1 LNKDNGNGSLTALPI
16 IETQMGDVAGY
27 IPTNVI
33 SITDG
38 QIFLETDLFNKG
50 IRPAVSV
57 GLSVSRVGSAAQI
70 KAYKKVAGKVK
81 LELAQF
87 RELAAFSQFESDLDA
102 TTKARLDR
110 GARIVEMFKQG
121 AYSPVPV
128 EIQTAVMWAMQN
140 DFFDTIPVPQIAEAV
155 DSLKEYLATQGTEP
169 CSEIYNSGKL
179 EEDTEQKLKR
189 AVEDWK
195 RTFA

>member
-1 LNKDNGNGSLTALPI
+1 
-16 IETQMGDVAGY
+16 
-27 IPTNVI
+27 
-33 SITDG
+33 
-38 QIFLETDLFNKG
+38 
-50 IRPAVSV
+50 
-57 GLSVSRVGSAAQI
+57 
-70 KAYKKVAGKVK
+70 
-81 LELAQF
+81 
-87 RELAAFSQFESDLDA
+87 
-102 TTKARLDR
+102 
-110 GARIVEMFKQG
+110 
-121 AYSPVPV
+121 
-128 EIQTAVMWAMQN
+128 MWAMQN